1 MAENAGT
8 IYYEVDAKTDKVID
22 AGKKAVDALD
32 ALTDAF
38 DKTDQGAKD
47 AGKSLDGAGGKLV
60 DLGKD
65 AKDASGKID
74 GAGNSLVDLGKDA
87 SGATSKVDSAGSSI
101 IDLGNDAAST
111 KPKIDGAGAAIVDLG
126 RDSANTAP
134 KIDNVGKALDK
145 TAKSSD
151 KEAAALSDLLGKID
165 PVFAATRRLDQMQ
178 DQLSAAFAKGQLSAS
193 QYQSYLAKLDTQYG
207 KLNGSTEVAEKKTSS
222 FGTSLTPLA
231 AAIAGVITV
240 QTLKNWALMAEQFTL
255 LQSRVNRLSSD
266 SVTAAAN
273 YKNLTVIASQTGQT
287 LPATIKLWETL
298 TASLKSLGA
307 TNEQVLT
314 LTGTLQKIGKIGGS
328 SAEETS
334 NALRQLGQSL
344 AGGTLRAEEYN
355 SIVEQTP
362 ELIRQLAT
370 ASKMSMGQ
378 FRQAMLDGKITSEQL
393 FDLLLQRVPA
403 VDEEFKKLPRSAS
416 DAGNAVSIAFG
427 NALAKIDQATGA
439 SKRLAA
445 ALDSI
450 ARTTNDLAGNLQG
463 QEKFNQLIRERQVAE
478 EQYATQVQFGLS
490 ATAAATK
497 ARIDG
502 LNKEI
507 KAMQDARVEEQ
518 KRQGGDGK
526 PKVAPTV
533 TNGGQKVI
541 QDLAEQNVLLRA
553 QGVERAKLAAIQK
566 LGAGA
571 TESERAAAVAL
582 AVENFNL
589 AEAEKAR
596 TAEKKKSISD
606 VSKLETKAKA
616 EARRAAKELQTA
628 NEADQKQFTQLGQA
642 IANVGQTAREAA
654 QDAAQLSLSKFAT
667 PDEVQRIRDMAGALY
682 DLKGARAA
690 LAQADPIAAQQQNY
704 DDQLKQ
710 LQTLNEQKLLSD
722 TRYLEL
728 KHQAE
733 VANSEAMKTL
743 NEENFKA
750 QAVGN
755 QILLESIDALGQ
767 SATQGIAGIISGT
780 GSLNEALS
788 GIANTVLQTVVGAFV
803 QMGTDWVKQQVMM
816 AAAAQTTTAAQVGG
830 IAAVT
835 TAQTAATGT
844 IAATTTATAAT
855 TGTAVASSMAPA
867 AGLASIA
874 SFGGA
879 AVVGGAALLATM
891 LLAKSF
897 GGGRRAGGAV
907 SGNSVYR
914 VNEGGAP
921 EIFTAGGQQYM
932 IPNQR
937 GQIVNNRDAQDQMA
951 GGGGAAAPIVNIH
964 NYSGQAATTTS
975 RYSEADRAFIV
986 DVIVG
991 DQMSG
996 GKSAHSTNTITGT
1009 SRRGN

>member
-22 AGKKAVDALD
+22 AGKRATDTLD
-32 ALTDAF
+32 NLQASF
-38 DKTDQGAKD
+38 DKTDRAADRSAK
-47 AGKSLDGAGGKLV
+47 
-60 DLGKD
+60 
-65 AKDASGKID
+65 
-74 GAGNSLVDLGKDA
+74 
-87 SGATSKVDSAGSSI
+87 TM
-101 IDLGNDAAST
+101 
-111 KPKIDGAGAAIVDLG
+111 
-126 RDSANTAP
+126 
-134 KIDNVGKALDK
+134 DK
-145 TAKSSD
+145 TARATD
-151 KEAAALSDLLGKID
+151 KEAAALSALLGKID
-165 PVFAATRRLDQMQ
+165 PVVAATRRLDEMQ
-178 DQLSAAFAKGQLSAS
+178 DQLSAAFAKGQLSAA
-193 QYQSYLAKLDTQYG
+193 QYQSYLAKLDAQYG
-207 KLNGSTEVAEKKTSS
+207 KLNGSTQVAEKKTSS

-266 SVTAAAN
+266 SVAAAAN
-273 YKNLTVIASQTGQT
+273 YKNLTVIASQTGQS

-362 ELIRQLAT
+362 ELIRQLAS

-463 QEKFNQLIRERQVAE
+463 QEKFNQLIRERQIAE

-497 ARIDG
+497 TRIDG

-533 TNGGQKVI
+533 TTGGQKVI

-606 VSKLETKAKA
+606 VSKLETKARA
-616 EARRAAKELQTA
+616 EARRATKELQTA

-733 VANSEAMKTL
+733 VANSEAMKAL

-750 QAVGN
+750 QALGN
-755 QILLESIDALGQ
+755 QILLDSIDALGQ

-780 GSLNEALS
+780 GSLNEALG
-788 GIANTVLQTVVGAFV
+788 GIANTVLNTVIGAFV
-803 QMGTDWVKQQVMM
+803 QMGTDWVKQQIMM
-816 AAAAQTTTAAQVGG
+816 AAAAQATTSAQTAG
-830 IAAVT
+830 IAAVAT
-835 TAQTAATGT
+835 TQAGATAS

-867 AGLASIA
+867 AGLSSIA

-879 AVVGGAALLATM
+879 AVIGGAALLATM

-951 GGGGAAAPIVNIH
+951 GGGGAAAPIVNIN

-1009 SRRGN
+1009 RRAGN